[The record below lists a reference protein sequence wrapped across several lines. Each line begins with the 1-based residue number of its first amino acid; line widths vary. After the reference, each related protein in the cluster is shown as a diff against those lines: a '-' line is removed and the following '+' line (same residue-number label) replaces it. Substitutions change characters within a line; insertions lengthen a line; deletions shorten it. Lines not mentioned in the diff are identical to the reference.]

1 MPSEGRRQR
10 KPLDIDDLIRLGMQ
24 KLAELEEEAENAL
37 REGDRRAYLSTM
49 RVIAVFLRT
58 NASLLAA
65 RQKLR
70 GKEKAGL
77 DLATLLSGL
86 GKAIRGL
93 LWRRRKKA

>member
-1 MPSEGRRQR
+1 MPAEERGELSIEE
-10 KPLDIDDLIRLGMQ
+10 LIRIGMS
-24 KLAELEEEAENAL
+24 KLAELEREAHAAL
-37 REGDRRAYLSTM
+37 EEGDRRAYLSTM

-86 GKAIRGL
+86 GKAIKGL
-93 LWRRRKKA
+93 LWRRRKRA

>member
-1 MPSEGRRQR
+1 MPADERE
-10 KPLDIDDLIRLGMQ
+10 KPSIDELIEIGMS
-24 KLAELEEEAENAL
+24 KLAELEQEARAAL
-37 REGDRRAYLSTM
+37 EEGDRRAYLSTM

-86 GKAIRGL
+86 GKAVRGL
-93 LWRRRKKA
+93 LWRRRKRA